1 MCIFLFDLTLPTQF
15 ILTLFPSQTY
25 GDPHR
30 MSLWLVP
37 PLVLLPRAIKK
48 IPNASAGM
56 WVKLALTHFGL
67 FVLSNAIAAG
77 IYKGVDKI
85 CSGSEAMAE
94 KPTESETVAEAGEEA
109 DDTAKPGLME
119 RQSFAY
125 SSGQKDSLATLLDKV
140 DGEEEQNAAMEE
152 AEVDA
157 ATLKRRKQMKL
168 IRFWSALS
176 VAFYAGAGAGVIDS
190 TNPALATTSI
200 TALTMG
206 MGMNSK
212 VKKVLH
218 PLLFTAFVS
227 AVAVVIV
234 EKIKRHGRR
243 DISAEDWTDL
253 LVEFTPAAGG
263 TPSRDRFMAA
273 GKLFSL
279 LLGPSC
285 TALAFRIFGQ
295 QRTLGKALPAVLA
308 SSVLTSVFSLF
319 ASPAIGRAVGL
330 PAELNGVLAHRSV
343 TSALA
348 IPSAEQCGAS
358 PELTVAAVLI
368 TGLYGASGSWLLEW
382 LGIGRPG
389 NRLGSDES
397 DPSSSFSA
405 RGTVVGTASHSIG
418 TASLLGDSETK
429 AAGIASVS
437 MLTAGIAHAVV
448 CAIPK
453 APEALRSIAGM

>member
-1 MCIFLFDLTLPTQF
+1 
-15 ILTLFPSQTY
+15 
-25 GDPHR
+25 

-48 IPNASAGM
+48 IPNANAGM
-56 WVKLALTHFGL
+56 WIKLALTHFGL
-67 FVLSNAIAAG
+67 FVLSNALAVG
-77 IYKGVDKI
+77 IYKGVDTI
-85 CSGSEAMAE
+85 CNGNASDSEAS
-94 KPTESETVAEAGEEA
+94 KDSESYAEAEA
-109 DDTAKPGLME
+109 DAMGDNDDTAKPGLME

-125 SSGQKDSLATLLDKV
+125 SPGQKDSLTTLLGKAE
-140 DGEEEQNAAMEE
+140 GKEEQDELIEE
-152 AEVDA
+152 AEADA

-168 IRFWSALS
+168 IRFWSAVS
-176 VAFYAGAGAGVIDS
+176 VVFYAGAGAGVIDS
-190 TNPALATTSI
+190 TNPALTTTSI
-200 TALTMG
+200 TALTIG
-206 MGMNSK
+206 MGMDSK

-227 AVAVVIV
+227 AIAVVIV

-243 DISAEDWTDL
+243 DISAQDWTDL

-263 TPSRDRFMAA
+263 TPSNDRFIAA

-285 TALAFRIFGQ
+285 TALAFRIFAQ
-295 QRTLGKALPAVLA
+295 QKTLGKALPAVLA
-308 SSVLTSVFSLF
+308 SSVLTSLISLF
-319 ASPAIGRAVGL
+319 ASPAIGRVVGL

-368 TGLYGASGSWLLEW
+368 TGLYGASGNWVLEW

-389 NRLGSDES
+389 NRTGGDEN
-397 DPSSSFSA
+397 DPSTSFSA
-405 RGTVVGTASHSIG
+405 RGAVVGTASHSIG
-418 TASLLGDSETK
+418 TASLLGDSENK

-437 MLTAGIAHAVV
+437 MLTAGIAHAVA
-448 CAIPK
+448 CAIPSV
-453 APEALRSIAGM
+453 PEALRNIAGMS